1 MTAVVVPL
9 PNIWGA
15 SAEDWTHF
23 DMILGLLD
31 DLLPVVSNPHAKI
44 AEGSTLKALG
54 KVPSVYDRGGKVV
67 GLRNWTSRCTTANEM
82 TGWAAQRDYGICVQT
97 RRCRAI
103 DIDIDDPVKAAR
115 IAAYVDKALGV
126 ALPRRVRDGTAKLLM
141 PVLVAGEM
149 GKTVIHT
156 DGGAVE
162 VLGNGQQ
169 FIAVGTHPKGAK
181 YRWEGGLPGSIPEV
195 SPDAFR
201 ELLAGLA
208 EAYAIA
214 PVVEGKAPGERE
226 ADIAGVD
233 DPVADWLESQ
243 GLVEGSTPRGL
254 KVRCPWADEH
264 SNGSEEAM
272 WLPAGGRGKAEGH
285 FKCLHS
291 HCEGRTRSDYLAAV
305 GYVEDIASQFDVIPD
320 EADAPIEEL
329 VAAETAKQ
337 RPKIQ
342 VANFLDLFADDGPE
356 EPDYIAPDFL
366 GPSGFCLIAGPPK
379 AQKSFLLQEML
390 MACAMGSTF
399 LAGAFTVPKPL
410 KVFWVQAEMS
420 RKLLRKRVQMF
431 GGSLTDEQRALL
443 AANFAVTERF
453 AMLLDKNGVEATAA
467 AIKAVFPDGPDII
480 AFDPLANL
488 YDGESEDKAADIMRF
503 LTQRIEAVRRKVNP
517 RAGVVLVHHATKK
530 NAEDMNRD
538 PFVAIR
544 GSGALR
550 GYYETGVVIFRK
562 ADDAPE
568 RRVFFELRA
577 GESPEPL
584 TVRLGPF
591 GFFEKVE
598 GEQNTPR
605 KKVRQL
611 SENEAQVMEA
621 VAELSLA
628 GDGRI
633 HRAALTER
641 ACDIIMTKR
650 PDVKPFRAREA
661 VGRAIKSLLR
671 VRVLGEEGHFL
682 FEAIK

>member
-31 DLLPVVSNPHAKI
+31 DLLPVVSNPHAEI

-54 KVPSVYDRGGKVV
+54 KVPSVYDRAGKVV

-115 IAAYVDKALGV
+115 VAAYVDKALGV

-272 WLPAGGRGKAEGH
+272 WLPAGGRSKAEGH

-305 GYVEDIASQFDVIPD
+305 GYVEDIASQFDD
-320 EADAPIEEL
+320 LSAMTLGETEGDTPIEDLVRQQAAGRFPITGIGDFIKRPHPGWLIKGVLPKADLVVLYGESGSGKSFIVTDIAL
-329 VAAETAKQ
+329 AMARGVAWRGLRTRACRVLYVVAEGGGGYVSRLQAYAAHHQVDLGNLPFGILHAAPNLTKPEDVAAVVASVKAWGGADVVIVDTFA
-337 RPKIQ
+337 Q
-342 VANFLDLFADDGPE
+342 V
-356 EPDYIAPDFL
+356 
-366 GPSGFCLIAGPPK
+366 
-379 AQKSFLLQEML
+379 
-390 MACAMGSTF
+390 T
-399 LAGAFTVPKPL
+399 AGANEN
-410 KVFWVQAEMS
+410 AGEDM
-420 RKLLRKRVQMF
+420 
-431 GGSLTDEQRALL
+431 GL
-443 AANFAVTERF
+443 A
-453 AMLLDKNGVEATAA
+453 
-467 AIKAVFPDGPDII
+467 
-480 AFDPLANL
+480 LANARAI
-488 YDGESEDKAADIMRF
+488 GRAAGGTVI
-503 LTQRIEAVRRKVNP
+503 
-517 RAGVVLVHHATKK
+517 LVHHAGKDATRGARGWSGIKAAADAELEVVKGEDGARVLRTTKQK
-530 NAEDMNRD
+530 DGRDDGQWGFRLADVWLGEDEEGD
-538 PFVAIR
+538 DVT
-544 GSGALR
+544 SC
-550 GYYETGVVIFRK
+550 VVVEES
-562 ADDAPE
+562 APD
-568 RRVFFELRA
+568 RV
-577 GESPEPL
+577 EPKGKK
-584 TVRLGPF
+584 TRLGDR
-591 GFFEKVE
+591 EKVVLE
-598 GEQNTPR
+598 
-605 KKVRQL
+605 VL
-611 SENEAQVMEA
+611 
-621 VAELSLA
+621 AELSVGNTEVTLPELVIAAADRYGGGGKDYARRWNMQATVKNLIDKNYLGWKEPHVFA
-628 GDGRI
+628 GIR
-633 HRAALTER
+633 R
-641 ACDIIMTKR
+641 
-650 PDVKPFRAREA
+650 
-661 VGRAIKSLLR
+661 
-671 VRVLGEEGHFL
+671 
-682 FEAIK
+682 

>member
-31 DLLPVVSNPHAKI
+31 DLLPVVSNPHAEI

-54 KVPSVYDRGGKVV
+54 KVPSVYDRAGKVV

-115 IAAYVDKALGV
+115 IASYVDKALGV

-272 WLPAGGRGKAEGH
+272 WLPAGGRSKAEGH

-305 GYVEDIASQFDVIPD
+305 GYVEDIASQFDD
-320 EADAPIEEL
+320 LSSEADAPIEDL

-337 RPKIQ
+337 RPKISLVSIEEFTSRPRPTWLIKGVLPKADLGVVYGAPGSGKTFAVLDMCLA
-342 VANFLDLFADDGPE
+342 VARGAEWRGRKVK
-356 EPDYIAPDFL
+356 
-366 GPSGFCLIAGPPK
+366 AGPVVYICQEGQGGFQLRLE
-379 AQKSFLLQEML
+379 ALQVYHGQKFSELPLRIIGDSLSIHKPEQIKPLAEAIKGVFAETALIVIDTLAAAAAGFDENTSKDMTIVIDNCKRLHRETGAMVLLIHHSGKDESKGARGSNALLGADHVEMCVKQGSEDGVRIL
-390 MACAMGSTF
+390 ENTKMKDGALFPDMAFRLKSVWLGDDEDGDPIDSCV
-399 LAGAFTVPKPL
+399 LVEEDVPERVVPK
-410 KVFWVQAEMS
+410 E
-420 RKLLRKRVQMF
+420 
-431 GGSLTDEQRALL
+431 
-443 AANFAVTERF
+443 
-453 AMLLDKNGVEATAA
+453 
-467 AIKAVFPDGPDII
+467 
-480 AFDPLANL
+480 
-488 YDGESEDKAADIMRF
+488 
-503 LTQRIEAVRRKVNP
+503 
-517 RAGVVLVHHATKK
+517 KK
-530 NAEDMNRD
+530 E
-538 PFVAIR
+538 
-544 GSGALR
+544 
-550 GYYETGVVIFRK
+550 
-562 ADDAPE
+562 
-568 RRVFFELRA
+568 
-577 GESPEPL
+577 
-584 TVRLGPF
+584 RLGDR
-591 GFFEKVE
+591 EKVALE
-598 GEQNTPR
+598 
-605 KKVRQL
+605 VF
-611 SENEAQVMEA
+611 
-621 VAELSLA
+621 AELSIGGAEVTLSELV
-628 GDGRI
+628 I
-633 HRAALTER
+633 TAAER
-641 ACDIIMTKR
+641 YGGEGMDYARRGNMKTTVKNLITKGYLGWKD
-650 PDVKPFRAREA
+650 PHVFS
-661 VGRAIKSLLR
+661 G
-671 VRVLGEEGHFL
+671 VRG
-682 FEAIK
+682 

>member
-31 DLLPVVSNPHAKI
+31 DLLPVVSNPHAEI

-115 IAAYVDKALGV
+115 IASYVDKALGV

-305 GYVEDIASQFDVIPD
+305 GYAEDIASQFDD
-320 EADAPIEEL
+320 LSSEADTPIEDLVRQQTAGRFPITGIGDFIKRPHPSWLIKGVLPKADLVVLYGESGSGKSFIVTDIAL
-329 VAAETAKQ
+329 AMARGVAWRGLRTRASRVLYVVAEGGGGYVSRLQAYAAHHQVDLGNLPFGILHAAPNLTKPEDVAAVVASVKAWGGADVVIVDTFA
-337 RPKIQ
+337 Q
-342 VANFLDLFADDGPE
+342 V
-356 EPDYIAPDFL
+356 
-366 GPSGFCLIAGPPK
+366 
-379 AQKSFLLQEML
+379 
-390 MACAMGSTF
+390 T
-399 LAGAFTVPKPL
+399 AGANEN
-410 KVFWVQAEMS
+410 AGEDM
-420 RKLLRKRVQMF
+420 
-431 GGSLTDEQRALL
+431 GL
-443 AANFAVTERF
+443 A
-453 AMLLDKNGVEATAA
+453 
-467 AIKAVFPDGPDII
+467 
-480 AFDPLANL
+480 LANARAI
-488 YDGESEDKAADIMRF
+488 GRAAGGTVI
-503 LTQRIEAVRRKVNP
+503 
-517 RAGVVLVHHATKK
+517 LVHHAGKDATRGARGWSGIKAAADAELEVVR
-530 NAEDMNRD
+530 AEDGARVLRTTKQKDGRD
-538 PFVAIR
+538 DGQWGFRLADVWL
-544 GSGALR
+544 GEDEDGDDVTSC
-550 GYYETGVVIFRK
+550 VVVEST
-562 ADDAPE
+562 AAVPE
-568 RRVFFELRA
+568 RKVKKGRA
-577 GESPEPL
+577 PGSAEVAVMAAVADLSIGGDGKVPKHQVVARATAALVEAEGCKDFQARYKVNRAIGSL
-584 TVRLGPF
+584 SKRGRLGN
-591 GFFEKVE
+591 E
-598 GEQNTPR
+598 GD
-605 KKVRQL
+605 L
-611 SENEAQVMEA
+611 Y
-621 VAELSLA
+621 
-628 GDGRI
+628 
-633 HRAALTER
+633 
-641 ACDIIMTKR
+641 
-650 PDVKPFRAREA
+650 F
-661 VGRAIKSLLR
+661 
-671 VRVLGEEGHFL
+671 EEG
-682 FEAIK
+682 

>member
-31 DLLPVVSNPHAKI
+31 DLLPVVSNPHAEI

-54 KVPSVYDRGGKVV
+54 KVPSVYDRAGKVV

-264 SNGSEEAM
+264 SDGNEEAM

-305 GYVEDIASQFDVIPD
+305 GYVEDIASQFDD
-320 EADAPIEEL
+320 LSSEADAPIEEL
-329 VAAETAKQ
+329 VRQQAAGRFPVVSAADFAARPQRGWIVKTLIPKGEVGMIFGDSTAGKTFVALDIMLSIARGVDWRGLKVKQ
-337 RPKIQ
+337 LDVVYV
-342 VANFLDLFADDGPE
+342 VAEGSGGFSLRLQAYAAHHGVRLTDIPFGVIDN
-356 EPDYIAPDFL
+356 APN
-366 GPSGFCLIAGPPK
+366 
-379 AQKSFLLQEML
+379 LLQ
-390 MACAMGSTF
+390 
-399 LAGAFTVPKPL
+399 
-410 KVFWVQAEMS
+410 AED
-420 RKLLRKRVQMF
+420 VN
-431 GGSLTDEQRALL
+431 ALI
-443 AANFAVTERF
+443 
-453 AMLLDKNGVEATAA
+453 A
-467 AIKAVFPDGPDII
+467 AIKAWGKPGVIVIDTLAQVTPNGDENSSKDMGNALHHAKEI
-480 AFDPLANL
+480 A
-488 YDGESEDKAADIMRF
+488 
-503 LTQRIEAVRRKVNP
+503 RRCG
-517 RAGVVLVHHATKK
+517 AMTFLVHHSGKDATKGARGWSGGR
-530 NAEDMNRD
+530 NAMDCQIEIVRGDDGNRLIHNGKQKDGRDGQKWGFRLHDVWLGDDEDGD
-538 PFVAIR
+538 PVTSCVCVPVEDGAELPLPGVESGQKKPRKPRKPGAVECAIM
-544 GSGALR
+544 GVMSELAL
-550 GYYETGVVIFRK
+550 GGIVKVPK
-562 ADDAPE
+562 ADLIDAAT
-568 RRVFFELRA
+568 RVVCEADGSKDFQGRYKVNRAIGSLITRKMLGHEGTFFF
-577 GESPEPL
+577 
-584 TVRLGPF
+584 TI
-591 GFFEKVE
+591 E
-598 GEQNTPR
+598 GE
-605 KKVRQL
+605 L
-611 SENEAQVMEA
+611 
-621 VAELSLA
+621 
-628 GDGRI
+628 
-633 HRAALTER
+633 
-641 ACDIIMTKR
+641 
-650 PDVKPFRAREA
+650 
-661 VGRAIKSLLR
+661 
-671 VRVLGEEGHFL
+671 
-682 FEAIK
+682 